1 MNKNGSAFTN
11 VMYADDI
18 MLFPRANSREIK
30 ALDEC
35 LENYCLWSGQ
45 LVKREKSSL
54 IFSKLVTNDRKRMI
68 KHELHMKTIPQN
80 ANYLGAPL
88 FSTRSRSKDF
98 KFLQER
104 LESKLLGWRCK
115 SLSWA
120 GRNTLIKS
128 VAQALPS
135 YTFSSFDVSVKVCD
149 KLDSITKR
157 FWWNPKKDSGNFLA
171 QNQIKHTRQLKLC
184 EIHLQSKTKSLSSCL
199 HQ

>member
-1 MNKNGSAFTN
+1 MSPYLFILCQEVLSQLIDRKLVAGTISSVSMNKNGPAFTN

-18 MLFPRANSREIK
+18 MLFARASSREIK

-35 LENYCLWSGQ
+35 LENYCLWSDQ
-45 LVKREKSSL
+45 LVNREKSSL
-54 IFSKLVTNDRKRMI
+54 IFLKLVTNDRKRMI
-68 KHELHMKTIPQN
+68 KHLLHMKTIPQN

-120 GRNTLIKS
+120 GRNTLINS
-128 VAQALPS
+128 VA
-135 YTFSSFDVSVKVCD
+135 
-149 KLDSITKR
+149 
-157 FWWNPKKDSGNFLA
+157 
-171 QNQIKHTRQLKLC
+171 
-184 EIHLQSKTKSLSSCL
+184 
-199 HQ
+199 